1 MSLLRPFTRFTR
13 RSSPSATPVRRRPS
27 LDVSLTGLIYCAL
40 MMFMGIAA
48 LNTQANLLFGVFGLM
63 IGVLLVSGIISRLML
78 KHLRITREM
87 SEHAT
92 VGKPVT
98 ITYQFVNKKRFWPS
112 LSISLAELDGVEG
125 FVRQPQS
132 YLLHAAAGTNATVPV
147 EVVPKRRGLHTFD
160 RYQLS
165 TSFPFGFIKR
175 AIERRH
181 SDAIIVYP
189 ATARVDP
196 RLLALCQPAE
206 KTGPTMRPRRGGID
220 EFYGLKEHRRGE
232 NPRFI
237 YWRRSARTGVL
248 VAKEMTQVAPPR
260 LLVLVDT
267 YLSGRTRLEHA
278 MAEKTIAMAGSL
290 ISAALEQG
298 LPAGVYAWTDGWTG
312 IVPTRGKRQ
321 RRDCMALLARLP
333 LNQVHDA
340 QALLESSQEMS
351 ESGTTTVLVTGR
363 DIELSLNDKLRSG
376 VMVVSA
382 NSPRAG
388 AWFKFEP
395 QVDFSLCLPTEQEA
409 GIVD

>member
-1 MSLLRPFTRFTR
+1 MTLLNYPKRKTTFTG
-13 RSSPSATPVRRRPS
+13 PAATPVRRRPS
-27 LDVSLTGLIYCAL
+27 LDFSLTGLIYCSM

-48 LNTQANLLFGVFGLM
+48 INTQANLLFGVFGLM
-63 IGVLLVSGIISRLML
+63 IGILLVSGIISRLVL
-78 KHLRITREM
+78 KHVRITREM
-87 SEHAT
+87 SEHAS
-92 VGKPVT
+92 VGKPVS
-98 ITYQFVNKKRFWPS
+98 ISYQFRNYKRFWPS
-112 LSISLAELDGVEG
+112 FSISLAELDGVQG

-132 YLLHAAAGTNATVPV
+132 YLLHAAAQTDATVPV
-147 EVVPKRRGLHTFD
+147 QVIPKRRGLHTFD

-181 SDAIIVYP
+181 TDAIIVYP

-206 KTGPTMRPRRGGID
+206 KNGPTMRPRRGGID

-267 YLSGRTRLEHA
+267 YLANRTRSEHA
-278 MAEKTIAMAGSL
+278 QVEKTIAMAGSL
-290 ISAALEQG
+290 VSAALEQG
-298 LPAGVYAWTDGWTG
+298 LPVGVYGWVDAWTG
-312 IVPTRGKRQ
+312 ILPTRGKRQ
-321 RRDCMALLARLP
+321 RRDCLALLARLP
-333 LNQVHDA
+333 MNLRHDA
-340 QALLESSQEMS
+340 QVLLESSQEMI
-351 ESGTTTVLVTGR
+351 EPATTAVLVTSR
-363 DIELSLNDKLRSG
+363 DIELSLNEKLRSG
-376 VMVVSA
+376 MMVVSA
-382 NSPRAG
+382 HSPQSA

-395 QVDFSLCLPTEQEA
+395 SIDFTQCIPPEQEP
-409 GIVD
+409 GIIE